1 MKRAFDIIVSF
12 LGLLVLCPLLLV
24 VAIAIKLDS
33 PGPIFFRQE
42 RIGRGFRVFS
52 IFKFRTMMQGST
64 AEGQPITVGDDP
76 RITRVGWFLR
86 KTKIDELPQLINV
99 LRGEMTFVGPRPE
112 VPQYVK
118 LFRQDYEEILKVRPG
133 ITDLASIKYRDEAAI
148 LGQSQ
153 NPEQEYVSHVLP
165 EKIELAKE
173 YIKHSSLLFDLRLI
187 VRTLLSCFSF
197 RGFTKKPFHGNHI
210 GKLTE

>member
-1 MKRAFDIIVSF
+1 
-12 LGLLVLCPLLLV
+12 
-24 VAIAIKLDS
+24 VAAAIKLDS
-33 PGPIFFRQE
+33 SGPIFFRQE
-42 RIGRGFRVFS
+42 RIGRGFRPFF
-52 IFKFRTMMQGST
+52 IFKFRTMVQDSSRDKS
-64 AEGQPITVGDDP
+64 ITVGDDP

-86 KTKIDELPQLINV
+86 KSKIDELPQLINV

-118 LFRQDYEEILKVRPG
+118 LFRQDYEEILEVRPG

-148 LGQSQ
+148 LGRSQ
-153 NPEQEYVSHVLP
+153 NPEQEYVSHILP

-197 RGFTKKPFHGNHI
+197 RTFTKKTFHGNQI